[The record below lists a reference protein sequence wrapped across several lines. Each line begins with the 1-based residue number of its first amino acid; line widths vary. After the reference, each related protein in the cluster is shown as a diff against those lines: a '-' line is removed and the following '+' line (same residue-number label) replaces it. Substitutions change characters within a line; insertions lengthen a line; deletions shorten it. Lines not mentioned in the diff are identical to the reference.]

1 LTVAETLADHGGAPG
16 ADRPRTSLLALLLKL
31 RALIALAIVVA
42 FFSIMAPNFLSAA
55 NFLIMAKHIAI
66 TAILAI
72 GMTYVI
78 LTGGID
84 LSVGSIAGLGGMVA
98 GALILNGLTVT
109 PLGVVVYPSLPVV
122 IASVLALGA
131 ALGWVNGV
139 MVTRFRVA
147 PFIATLGMLYV
158 ARGAAMLMSGGA
170 TFPNLTGRADLGN
183 QGFTFLG
190 AGEVLG
196 IPVTV
201 LLMVGLALLAAFVAR
216 DTPFG
221 RRVYAVGGNERAALL
236 SGVRV
241 DRVKIAVYVISGV
254 CAALVGLIVSSELV
268 AAHPASGE
276 TFELSAIAAV
286 VLGGASLSGGR
297 GSVGGA
303 LIGAC
308 VIGVLGD
315 GLVMMGVS
323 EFWQMV
329 IKGLVIVAAVALD
342 QLQGRLAA
350 AGKA

>member
-1 LTVAETLADHGGAPG
+1 MKATP
-16 ADRPRTSLLALLLKL
+16 LLAAQAASAQARPNLLGLVLKL
-31 RALIALAIVVA
+31 RALIALAVVVA
-42 FFSIMAPNFLSAA
+42 FFSVMAPNFLSAA
-55 NFLIMAKHIAI
+55 NFLIMFKHIAI

-98 GALILNGLTVT
+98 GALILNGVT
-109 PLGVVVYPSLPVV
+109 LSPMGVVVYPSIPLV
-122 IASVLALGA
+122 IALVLALGA
-131 ALGWVNGV
+131 GAGWLNGL
-139 MVTRFRVA
+139 MVARFRIA

-158 ARGAAMLMSGGA
+158 ARGAALLLSGGA

-183 QGFTFLG
+183 EGFPLLG
-190 AGEVLG
+190 AGKVAG
-196 IPVTV
+196 IPLTI
-201 LLMVGLALLAAFVAR
+201 LIMAALALVAAFVAR
-216 DTPFG
+216 NTPFG
-221 RRVYAVGGNERAALL
+221 RRVFAVGGNERAALL

-297 GSVGGA
+297 GGVGGA

-308 VIGVLGD
+308 VIGVLSD

-329 IKGLVIVAAVALD
+329 IKGLVIIAAVGLD

-350 AGKA
+350 SGKA

>member
-1 LTVAETLADHGGAPG
+1 MTASTAAPTVANGGW
-16 ADRPRTSLLALLLKL
+16 LALVLKL
-31 RALIALAIVVA
+31 RALIALGVVLA
-42 FFSIMAPNFLSAA
+42 FFSVMAPNFLSTA
-55 NFLIMAKHIAI
+55 NFLIMFKHVAI

-72 GMTYVI
+72 GMSFVI

-98 GALILNGLTVT
+98 GALILNGLTIA
-109 PLGVVVYPSLPVV
+109 PLGVVVYPSIAMVVV
-122 IASVLALGA
+122 IVLLLGGLA
-131 ALGWVNGV
+131 GFANGV
-139 MVTRFRVA
+139 LVSRFKVA

-158 ARGAAMLMSGGA
+158 ARGAAMLLSNGA
-170 TFPNLTGRADLGN
+170 TFPNLTGREDLGN
-183 QGFTFLG
+183 TGFPWLG
-190 AGEVLG
+190 AGTVLG
-196 IPVTV
+196 LPVTV
-201 LLMVGLALLAAFVAR
+201 LIMAAIALVAAFVAR

-254 CAALVGLIVSSELV
+254 CAALVGLAVSSELV

-297 GSVGGA
+297 GTVGGA

-329 IKGLVIVAAVALD
+329 VKGLVIIAAVVLD